1 MTYVYDI
8 ILNWSSEE
16 YFDFFEWELND
27 DIEHIKRIPFFKVS
41 TNLFNDFI
49 NYDFQISKEILD
61 KIYNMTEIYTNN
73 KIEVINYGAL
83 FSDGIRVLAIEFNEE
98 GKTLFRS
105 GLLLDEENDVLM
117 LSNKVV
123 ETSITI
129 NKLEKKKLQ
138 PFMTR
143 YEKEVSHLL
152 KIEIQDCYNK
162 GNIDKL
168 KYLYYECFG
177 KNQEDIKTI
186 YQQLL
191 ESIDNRLSNKNNK
204 LYEVIKLSYQ
214 NKG

>member
-1 MTYVYDI
+1 
-8 ILNWSSEE
+8 
-16 YFDFFEWELND
+16 
-27 DIEHIKRIPFFKVS
+27 
-41 TNLFNDFI
+41 
-49 NYDFQISKEILD
+49 
-61 KIYNMTEIYTNN
+61 
-73 KIEVINYGAL
+73 
-83 FSDGIRVLAIEFNEE
+83 
-98 GKTLFRS
+98 
-105 GLLLDEENDVLM
+105 
-117 LSNKVV
+117 
-123 ETSITI
+123 
-129 NKLEKKKLQ
+129 
-138 PFMTR
+138 MTR

>member
-1 MTYVYDI
+1 
-8 ILNWSSEE
+8 
-16 YFDFFEWELND
+16 
-27 DIEHIKRIPFFKVS
+27 
-41 TNLFNDFI
+41 
-49 NYDFQISKEILD
+49 
-61 KIYNMTEIYTNN
+61 MTEIYTNN

-168 KYLYYECFG
+168 
-177 KNQEDIKTI
+177 
-186 YQQLL
+186 
-191 ESIDNRLSNKNNK
+191 
-204 LYEVIKLSYQ
+204 
-214 NKG
+214 